1 VKEKGA
7 EKSVGREEVLH
18 GIKIVQV
25 FFIRKKVSYDIPS
38 VYPPDTRRVSWELRK
53 KKSHRAFQKCNTTP
67 KAYNFQVS
75 VMSFVKPNDLFM
87 TNKSLFKYTKN
98 KTI

>member
-1 VKEKGA
+1 MKEKGA

-53 KKSHRAFQKCNTTP
+53 KKSHRAFQKCNNP
-67 KAYNFQVS
+67 ESLQLPSECYVFRKAQ
-75 VMSFVKPNDLFM
+75 L
-87 TNKSLFKYTKN
+87 TCL
-98 KTI
+98 